1 MNDKDFA
8 ELLACFKEAG
18 QIKDES
24 KEPGRVFKIEP
35 PASKPIRTK
44 IHPAQDHADC
54 AEAARAKASSKKPT
68 SLKDV
73 KKPLGL

>member
-24 KEPGRVFKIEP
+24 KEPGRVFKIDP

-44 IHPAQDHADC
+44 IHPAPDHADC
-54 AEAARAKASSKKPT
+54 AKASSKKLT
-68 SLKDV
+68 LLKDV